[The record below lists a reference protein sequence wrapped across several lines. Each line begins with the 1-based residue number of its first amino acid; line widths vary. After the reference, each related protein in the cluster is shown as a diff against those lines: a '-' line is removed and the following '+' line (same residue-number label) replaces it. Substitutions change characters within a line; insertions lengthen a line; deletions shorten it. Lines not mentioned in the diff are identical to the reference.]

1 MYTPH
6 WKKIADSI
14 RADISAGKL
23 STGEAL
29 LSETELAE
37 QWKVSRGTAHRAMHE
52 LQRSGLVVRKRRAGT
67 FVAESRKPRLGQI
80 AVLIHTGDFLEQEYL
95 SGIRAG
101 LPDEYDLLFCNVHC
115 DYTREAQTLERLA
128 ASTDGILCIP
138 TCDPHNTDQLNALI
152 ESGTRIVFLDCMPD
166 GVDADAVLSDNYGG
180 TREALQFLVARGHR
194 RIAHF
199 TVNRMAISSLRERYD
214 AYREVMIEQ
223 GATDIY
229 RWVREFPYDVT
240 TRDPVHPSQAIQDA
254 LFTLM
259 HSPERPTA
267 IFCAHDY
274 ILSAVLQACQTLG
287 LAVPEDLEIVSF
299 NDCPPFVPYLPGNVH
314 RIVQRAHEMG
324 QIAAE
329 RLHRR
334 LRGET
339 DPPEIA
345 RLAPLFYAAGEAPDR
360 NGGSG
365 KP

>member
-6 WKKIADSI
+6 WKKIADAI
-14 RADISAGKL
+14 RADISTGKL
-23 STGEAL
+23 SSGEAL

-37 QWKVSRGTAHRAMHE
+37 QWQVSRGTAHRAMHE

-67 FVAESRKPRLGQI
+67 FVADSRKPRLGQI

-95 SGIRAG
+95 SGIRTG

-115 DYTREAQTLERLA
+115 DSVREAQTLERLTTT
-128 ASTDGILCIP
+128 TDGIVCIP
-138 TCDPHNTDQLNALI
+138 TCDPHNTDLLNALI
-152 ESGTRIVFLDCMPD
+152 RSGTRIVFLDCMPAD
-166 GVDADAVLSDNYGG
+166 VDADAVLSDNYGA
-180 TREALQFLVARGHR
+180 TREALQFLVEQGHR

-214 AYREVMIEQ
+214 AYREVMLQQ
-223 GATDIY
+223 GAADIH

-259 HSPERPTA
+259 HSPDRPTA

-287 LAVPEDLEIVSF
+287 MAVPDDLEIVSF

-329 RLHRR
+329 HLCRR
-334 LRGET
+334 MRGE
-339 DPPEIA
+339 DDAPEIV
-345 RLAPLFYAAGEAPDR
+345 RIAPLFYAAGGAPPAED
-360 NGGSG
+360 
-365 KP
+365 